1 MNIGILFLIV
11 VILLVIFG
19 NKINSGIEGITETF
33 SNTYNLVKNAEGN
46 VNMEDFTKDEN
57 SSLIMNDPTPVKP
70 NTYLTPLISSTLNQD
85 KFLKHAIINPRVSNS
100 EKKGGVKCTYRK
112 KITEKDS
119 IEDIVDYVRSE
130 LISNDLNFL
139 SLNRIEVSKGVEN
152 GHKYYNLNI
161 MVQTPVNVKDMD
173 IFFKK
178 YKIDKHDTVSKG
190 ITIELKVQVIRNIDT
205 NQLNIEYIRVP
216 MFEKHS
222 KLDVEFSRM
231 GNSVTKA
238 SRDYISKPAKTQG
251 YAFSHLKPQNVL
263 LECPKNT
270 LSDKNTGRACTS
282 LGERVISLETA
293 RGSIKLHN

>member
-11 VILLVIFG
+11 VILLVIFN

-46 VNMEDFTKDEN
+46 VNMQDFTTDAN

-70 NTYLTPLISSTLNQD
+70 NTYLTPLISSTLNQA
-85 KFLKHAIINPRVSNS
+85 KFLKNAIVNPRVSNS
-100 EKKGGVKCTYRK
+100 EKKGGIKCTYRK

-119 IEDIVDYVRSE
+119 IEDVVDYVRSE
-130 LISNDLNFL
+130 LKSNDLNFL
-139 SLNRIEVSKGVEN
+139 SLNRIEVSKDVEH
-152 GHKYYNLNI
+152 GHKYYNLDI
-161 MVQTPVNVKDMD
+161 MVQTPVNKRQMD
-173 IFFKK
+173 NFFEK
-178 YKIDKHDTVSKG
+178 YGMDGYTTVNKG

-205 NQLNIEYIRVP
+205 NQLNIEYIHVP

-231 GNSVTKA
+231 GNSVIKA
-238 SRDYISKPAKTQG
+238 SRDYISKPAKLQR

-270 LSDKNTGRACTS
+270 LSDKNTGRACS
-282 LGERVISLETA
+282 DNNRVISLETA
-293 RGSIKLHN
+293 KGSIKLNY